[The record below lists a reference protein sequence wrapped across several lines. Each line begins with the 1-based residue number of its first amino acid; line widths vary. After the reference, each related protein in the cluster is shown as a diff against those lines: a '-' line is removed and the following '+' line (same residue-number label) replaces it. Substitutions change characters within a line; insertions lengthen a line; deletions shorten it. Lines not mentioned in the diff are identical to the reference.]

1 MPLSMVC
8 ILRGTKGINKSVLC
22 VLPCCELPFNSFPR
36 EAMEMHYRGLETENN
51 ILSRPSAHVLFSAAS
66 EGKTETAITFKIHRG
81 EVLPSGL
88 SRVLHPEG
96 NITQCQCTFTTSGEA
111 LSASFLPLIMLNSSK

>member
-1 MPLSMVC
+1 MVC

-36 EAMEMHYRGLETENN
+36 EALEMHYRGLETENN
-51 ILSRPSAHVLFSAAS
+51 ILSRPSAHVLFSVAS
-66 EGKTETAITFKIHRG
+66 KRDRERERGTETVITFKIHRG

-96 NITQCQCTFTTSGEA
+96 NIMQLQCTLTKSGEA
-111 LSASFLPLIMLNSSK
+111 VSS